1 MEPIWPRRA
10 GERRRRALELRFRAN
25 RRSRSCENCELCY
38 NFQIDVKNLASP
50 WFAGFFRFWA
60 ACDDRCGLRRSTRQR
75 TTVACS
81 FRIDMIER
89 TKNAESRLGSN
100 RERRSRIRTFD
111 MACLAA
117 DHDDLESAESPPW
130 RMRVVLAAGHP
141 PPATA
146 SCGAHSIPLPPA
158 ARVGAI
164 WSSGIRRRLAS
175 TRFDPSSRQSPR
187 SCAPTRAGKRRAR
200 RGRRRETIRSVPPW
214 GHREF
219 ASWS

>member
-1 MEPIWPRRA
+1 MSKISQAHGLRDFFVSGPPVTTGVDCEDLLVR
-10 GERRRRALELRFRAN
+10 ENDRRRHL
-25 RRSRSCENCELCY
+25 
-38 NFQIDVKNLASP
+38 P
-50 WFAGFFRFWA
+50 
-60 ACDDRCGLRRSTRQR
+60 
-75 TTVACS
+75 
-81 FRIDMIER
+81 IDMIEG

-117 DHDDLESAESPPW
+117 DHDDLESAESPLMEIEGGACCGTSTARDGFMQGP
-130 RMRVVLAAGHP
+130 LDSAA
-141 PPATA
+141 TRRQ
-146 SCGAHSIPLPPA
+146 
-158 ARVGAI
+158 RVGAI

-175 TRFDPSSRQSPR
+175 TRSDPSSRQSPR

-200 RGRRRETIRSVPPW
+200 RGRQRETIRSVPSW